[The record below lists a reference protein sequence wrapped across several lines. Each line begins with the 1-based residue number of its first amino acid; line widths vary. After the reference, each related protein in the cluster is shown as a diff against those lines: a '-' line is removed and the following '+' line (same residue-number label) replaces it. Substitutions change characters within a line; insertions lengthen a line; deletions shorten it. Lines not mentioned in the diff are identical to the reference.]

1 MGYLQ
6 SKLEKV
12 GVTGSL
18 FAAAACPI
26 CFPKLAA
33 IGAIFGM
40 GALAPF
46 ENYFFWG
53 AQVFVLLTVIGQAVA
68 FKLLKNRVL
77 QLLSITSA
85 VLFFLSLYV
94 AVSETLSYVAL
105 AGIVLCGIW
114 MVIEDRKKAAC
125 QVKAGYGE
133 PQ

>member
-6 SKLEKV
+6 SKLEKI

-33 IGAIFGM
+33 IGAVFGM
-40 GALAPF
+40 GVLAPF

-53 AQVFVLLTVIGQAVA
+53 TQIFVLLTVIGQAVA
-68 FKLLKNRVL
+68 FRQLKNYAL
-77 QLLSITSA
+77 LLLSIISA
-85 VLFFLSLYV
+85 TLFFISLYMV
-94 AVSETLSYVAL
+94 VSETLSYAAL
-105 AGIVLCGIW
+105 AGIVLSGIW
-114 MVIEDRKKAAC
+114 MVIEDRKKSAC
-125 QVKAGYGE
+125 QVRAGYGE